1 MNEMLKTL
9 SRRSFAANRLQNLI
23 AVLAIALTAV
33 LFTSVTTIGMGVME
47 SMTLTMQLQK
57 GSRSDGDFRNMTAEQ
72 FEMLKKADFVETAGL
87 RMPVNFLS
95 NTSRHNVEFDV
106 LDEIQAELTFCSP
119 THGRAPEND
128 NEIVASD
135 LALRDLGAE
144 PEVGAEVEIEFT
156 AHKKVCRL
164 TMTVSGWYEAAS
176 DQISMMWAGTAFR
189 DAHPEIFRYTYDQDR
204 EMAGTYDSDFTAAST
219 IGLKSK
225 MDQLVIQ
232 MGGNPS
238 DMEADNYIP
247 AVINTMTNSA
257 PDPEIIAMAAVLVV
271 LFTFCGYL
279 LIYNV
284 FDIAVMKEI
293 RRYGLY
299 RTIGMSRR
307 QVKGLINRQAFG
319 LSCAGIPVGLAGG
332 FLAGKLA
339 LPFAMD
345 TMSIEYENVVAEV
358 SPSPVI
364 FLGAAAFTALTVFLS
379 TRKPV
384 RIAANIPPVE
394 AFRYV
399 ENHAGKRTKKRMLL
413 GKGRNKADAGRPAGQ
428 EKNTAVRSSS
438 MPGADISRLAWFN
451 LGRNK
456 RRSAFIIISLTLCVV
471 LLNCVGTAA
480 VSLDVEKQTAYMIR
494 SDFAVTGSAAAN
506 NLKGFRFR
514 EDAVDP
520 PVMKEIAARPGV
532 KDAAPIYKNTVEDTD
547 VTYEFGKDISAA
559 EHTEEE
565 SGMRFCGDERG
576 FYFGVGK
583 DGRPVCNVYGME
595 ESTVARMDLREGE
608 TDAHALYEKMLRG
621 QGVLI
626 GIQTERR
633 DLSMMPDFDFVDVGE
648 TITVYKDGKK
658 AMELPVLAKA
668 ALNGDDQEIG
678 FTCNGPMQVGGD
690 GLFLY
695 LPADIYKELY
705 EKPVVYKYA
714 FDTEEEERENMA
726 AFLEAYVEAHPEVYF
741 LSSQS
746 ARESAEKSRLV
757 IQLVG
762 GLVGAIFGVAGVLN
776 LINTLITTILARR
789 REFSVMP
796 SIGMTERQLTK
807 MMVYEGIYYAGG
819 ACALGILLGTVLDL
833 TLIRGM
839 LAKMWQFTFHFTL
852 LPATAVSVILLVLS
866 AAVPVLALRFFY
878 KGSIVEQLRVA
889 E

>member
-1 MNEMLKTL
+1 MREMLKTL

-47 SMTLTMQLQK
+47 SMTLTMQRQK
-57 GSRSDGDFRNMTAEQ
+57 GSKSDGDFRNMTAEQ
-72 FEMLKKADFVETAGL
+72 FEMLKKADFVEAAGL
-87 RMPVNFLS
+87 RMPVGFLS
-95 NTSRHNVEFDV
+95 NTNRHNVEFDV

-156 AHKKVCRL
+156 AHKTPCRL
-164 TMTVSGWYEAAS
+164 TMTVSGWYKATS

-189 DAHPEIFRYTYDQDR
+189 DAHPEVFRFTYDQDR
-204 EMAGTYDSDFTAAST
+204 EMAGTYDSDFTAVSAA
-219 IGLKSK
+219 GLEEK
-225 MDQLVIQ
+225 MEQLSVR
-232 MGGNPS
+232 MGGNPY
-238 DMEADNYIP
+238 DMEADNYLP
-247 AVINTMTNSA
+247 AVVNTMTNPA
-257 PDPEIIAMAAVLVV
+257 LDPEVVAMGAALAV

-299 RTIGMSRR
+299 RTIGMSRN
-307 QVKGLINRQAFG
+307 QVKGLINRQALW
-319 LSCAGIPVGLAGG
+319 LSGAGIPLGLAGG
-332 FLAGKLA
+332 FLAGKWA

-345 TMSIEYENVVAEV
+345 ILSDEYENVAIEA
-358 SPSPVI
+358 SPSPAI
-364 FLGAAAFTALTVFLS
+364 FLGAALLTALTVFLS

-399 ENHAGKRTKKRMLL
+399 ENSVEKQKKH
-413 GKGRNKADAGRPAGQ
+413 G
-428 EKNTAVRSSS
+428 KNTAARSRS

-456 RRSAFIIISLTLCVV
+456 RRSVFIILSLALCVI

-480 VSLDVEKQTAYMIR
+480 ASLDVDKQVAFMIR
-494 SDFAVTGSAAAN
+494 SDFAVTGAATAN
-506 NLKGFRFR
+506 NMKGFRFR
-514 EDAVDP
+514 EDGLDPSVMEAV
-520 PVMKEIAARPGV
+520 AAQPGV
-532 KDAAPIYKNTVEDTD
+532 TETAPVYKNTVEDTD
-547 VTYEFGKDISAA
+547 VTYEFGMDISAA
-559 EHTEEE
+559 EYTDEE
-565 SGMRFCGDERG
+565 SGMSFGSDENG
-576 FYFGVGK
+576 FFFGLGE

-595 ESTVARMDLREGE
+595 ESTIARMDLREGE
-608 TDAHALYEKMLRG
+608 TDARVLYEKMQDG
-621 QGVLI
+621 EGVLV
-626 GIQTERR
+626 GVNTNRR
-633 DLSMMPDFDFVDVGE
+633 DMSIMPHLDFVEVGQ
-648 TITVYKDGKK
+648 TVTVYKDGQK

-678 FTCNGPMQVGGD
+678 YTLNGPLKVGGD

-695 LPADIYKELY
+695 LPAEIYKELY
-705 EKPVVYKYA
+705 EEPAVYKYA
-714 FDTEEEERENMA
+714 FDSEEEERENIA
-726 AFLEAYVEAHPEVYF
+726 AFLEAYAENHPEINY
-741 LSSQS
+741 LSSRS
-746 ARESAEKSRLV
+746 ARESAEKSRMV
-757 IQLVG
+757 IRLVG
-762 GLVGAIFGVAGVLN
+762 GLVGVIFGVAGVLN
-776 LINTLITTILARR
+776 LINTLITTILTRR
-789 REFSVMP
+789 REFSVMQ

-807 MMVYEGIYYAGG
+807 MMVYEGVYYAGG
-819 ACALGILLGTVLDL
+819 ACVLGILLGTALDL
-833 TLIRGM
+833 TLVRGM
-839 LAKMWQFTFHFTL
+839 LAKMWQFQFHFTL
-852 LPATAVSVILLVLS
+852 FPAAAASAVLLALS

>member
-9 SRRSFAANRLQNLI
+9 GRRSFAANRLQNLI

-33 LFTSVTTIGMGVME
+33 LFTSVTTIGMGATE

-57 GSRSDGDFRNMTAEQ
+57 GSKSDGDFRNMTAEQ
-72 FEMLKKADFVETAGL
+72 FEMLKKADFVESAGL

-95 NTSRHNVEFDV
+95 NTKRHNVEFDV

-119 THGRAPEND
+119 VHGRAPEAD

-156 AHKKVCRL
+156 AHEKPFRF
-164 TMTVSGWYEAAS
+164 TMKVSGWYEATS
-176 DQISMMWAGTAFR
+176 DQLSMMWAGTAFR
-189 DAHPEIFRYTYDQDR
+189 DAHPEIFFFTYDQDR
-204 EMAGTYDSDFTAAST
+204 EMAGTYDSDFTAVST
-219 IGLKSK
+219 IGLQDK
-225 MDQLVIQ
+225 MDQLAVR
-232 MGGNPS
+232 MGGDPY
-238 DMEADNYIP
+238 DIKAENYIQ
-247 AVINTMTNSA
+247 AVVNTMTNPA
-257 PDPEIIAMAAVLVV
+257 PDLEIIAMAAVLIV

-299 RTIGMSRR
+299 RTIGMSRK
-307 QVKGLINRQAFG
+307 QVKGLINRQALQ
-319 LSCAGIPVGLAGG
+319 LSCVGIPVGLAGG

-339 LPFAMD
+339 LPFVMD
-345 TMSIEYENVVAEV
+345 TMSVEYGNVAVEV

-364 FLGAAAFTALTVFLS
+364 FLGAALLTALTVFLS

-399 ENHAGKRTKKRMLL
+399 ENSDKKQKKKGKSQRH
-413 GKGRNKADAGRPAGQ
+413 
-428 EKNTAVRSSS
+428 RSRF

-456 RRSAFIIISLTLCVV
+456 RRSVFIVISLTLCVV
-471 LLNCVGTAA
+471 LLNCVGTVA
-480 VSLDVEKQTAYMIR
+480 VSLDVEKQASFMIR

-514 EDAVDP
+514 EDAVNLS
-520 PVMKEIAARPGV
+520 VIEEVAARPGV
-532 KDAAPIYKNTVEDTD
+532 RDAAPIYKNTVEDTD
-547 VTYEFGKDISAA
+547 VTFEFGRNISFQ
-559 EHTEEE
+559 EYTEE
-565 SGMRFCGDERG
+565 SGMPFCSDESG
-576 FYFGVGK
+576 FFFGLGE

-608 TDAHALYEKMLRG
+608 TDAHTLYEKMLRG
-621 QGVLI
+621 EGVLVGVNTNRADMSI
-626 GIQTERR
+626 
-633 DLSMMPDFDFVDVGE
+633 MPEFDFMEVGK
-648 TITVYKDGKK
+648 TVTVYKDGQK

-678 FTCNGPMQVGGD
+678 YTCNGPMQVGGD

-705 EKPVVYKYA
+705 DEPSIYKYA
-714 FDTEEEERENMA
+714 FNVEEDERENMT
-726 AFLEAYVEAHPEVYF
+726 AFLEAYVEDHPEINY

-746 ARESAEKSRLV
+746 ARESAEKSRMM

-762 GLVGAIFGVAGVLN
+762 GLVGTIFGVAGVLN

-789 REFSVMP
+789 REFSVMQ

-807 MMVYEGIYYAGG
+807 MMVFEGIYYAGG
-819 ACALGILLGTVLDL
+819 ACTLGILLGTALDL

-839 LAKMWQFTFHFTL
+839 LAKMWQYTFHFTL
-852 LPATAVSVILLVLS
+852 LPTAAASVILLALS